1 MKMEALEKE
10 RVRRGLL
17 YVGVG
22 AVAFQ
27 VAHFFE
33 HILQAGYWIAHPS
46 EAPWLTPWAAV
57 GRDALAAGGSAVT
70 GTEYLHLLGNA
81 IFFVGLVALCML
93 FAGAGHKMKEVR
105 PLKIAVWIQGFHVAE
120 HVLLTGT
127 LLGFGKAYGFST
139 LFGALNGTA
148 LGAHRVWWHF
158 AINLA
163 ATIYAVKAVRGLQ
176 EKEALLP
183 DLSLR
188 SGLVPTNA

>member
-1 MKMEALEKE
+1 MNMEALSNE

-17 YVGVG
+17 YVGIG
-22 AVAFQ
+22 AVVFQ

-33 HILQAGYWIAHPS
+33 HILQAGYWLAHPT

-57 GRDALAAGGSAVT
+57 GRDVLAAGGSKVS
-70 GTEYLHLLGNA
+70 GTEYLHLFGNA
-81 IFFVGLVALCML
+81 LFFVGLVALCML
-93 FAGAGHKMKEVR
+93 FAGAGHKIREVK
-105 PLKIAVWIQGFHVAE
+105 PLKIAVWIQGFHVVE
-120 HVLLTGT
+120 HVVLTGT

-139 LFGALNGTA
+139 MFGLLNGTA

-183 DLSLR
+183 DLNMR
-188 SGLVPTNA
+188 TNLVLINA